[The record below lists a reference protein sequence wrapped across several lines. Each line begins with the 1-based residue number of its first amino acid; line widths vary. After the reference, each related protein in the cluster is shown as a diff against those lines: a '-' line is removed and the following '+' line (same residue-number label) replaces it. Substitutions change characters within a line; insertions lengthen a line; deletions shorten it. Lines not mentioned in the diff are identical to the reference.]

1 MKLYE
6 TFDLQGIGYQ
16 KLLNFQSWRIAKLNY
31 IKELDIKHL
40 NFIECHH
47 ETDEIFVLIQGK
59 CDMYI
64 LKETS
69 PKTFEHFSLEPQKIY
84 RIPKGVYHAHSLSK
98 DAKVLII
105 EEDDTCDGNSHRI
118 YLNEQEI
125 KELQL
130 STRGG
135 IR

>member
-6 TFDLQGIGYQ
+6 TYDLLGIGYQ
-16 KLLNFQSWRIAKLNY
+16 KILNFQSWRIAKLNY
-31 IKELDIKHL
+31 IKELDIQNL

-64 LKETS
+64 LKEDS
-69 PKTFEHFSLEPQKIY
+69 PKAFEHFSLEPQKIY
-84 RIPKGVYHAHSLSK
+84 RIPKGVYHAHALSK
-98 DAKVLII
+98 DAQILII

-118 YLNEQEI
+118 YLDAEEI
-125 KELQL
+125 KNLKL
-130 STRGG
+130 STCGG
-135 IR
+135 I